1 MKVGVLT
8 APVSRQPLDKFIPF
22 AASIGVQQ
30 LELVEHCRVLAY
42 HDDWC
47 ECRPPG
53 HVQAVFP
60 RHDSSRSQAWG

>member
-30 LELVEHCRVLAY
+30 LELDVG
-42 HDDWC
+42 
-47 ECRPPG
+47 PG
-53 HVQAVFP
+53 
-60 RHDSSRSQAWG
+60 SI